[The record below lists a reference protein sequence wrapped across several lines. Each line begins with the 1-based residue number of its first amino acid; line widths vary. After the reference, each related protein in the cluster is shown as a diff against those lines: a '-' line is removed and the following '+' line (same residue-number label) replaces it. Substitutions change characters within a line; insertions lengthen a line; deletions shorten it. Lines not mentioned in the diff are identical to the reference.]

1 MAEYNREEDI
11 QKVLA
16 SNPGMTRAEA
26 EAQID
31 RNLRLNKSLT
41 GAVSGI
47 FSKDKFNL
55 DLTAIVKKVNAKS
68 LQSTGDIA
76 KSERQATQGS
86 VLGVK
91 IGETA
96 GGFKSLTIT
105 TDEGE
110 TVTSEP
116 SLAMMTSAVDGGG
129 ITVTRTSG
137 KTAEI
142 TTLTGKATSNGF
154 LTTTVTQGSPKGIEK
169 TLTATVGASPEA
181 IKTKMKATSSNGDVA
196 AQNYDVNI
204 AEKVTAKV
212 ETVTQKN
219 NDNLANP
226 FGALTNS
233 LSGAAGN
240 PFANILGNVG
250 GLLAGVLK
258 KGQISAGTGTV
269 TSLATSPALSNIN
282 TTQTAVDTTQV
293 QRNLALNKSLTA
305 FASKALGINL
315 PQPTLPG
322 TALSG
327 VLPTGG
333 FPGSGAIPGVLSRT
347 QLDPSNFKLTTP
359 LPKTEPVEIVKQDG
373 STNLSKAINKSTL
386 TDPSVKATTPVTK
399 LDNPDKINDFNGT
412 TILPRDYFTF
422 VNSKEELEAEIR
434 NISTKRPITAFKVG
448 ATNTP
453 YDTSIYAAHVMH
465 SASVR
470 IYNTT
475 TYLKGLG
482 DRLGNS
488 DTNYL
493 KAFVAKHGGTQTHY
507 YIRRDGSLQ
516 RGRPLIKP
524 PWDGGKTAILNGF
537 TARLIHIDFEGGL
550 DATFSQFSDKS
561 FNRDLY
567 RTSKSYTTKQWET
580 FEMFCKA
587 FEAAIPGGEGIGLI
601 DIYTDGVPDKPVFAQ
616 PFFDVREWTKTRF
629 GWETSYTG
637 NYELNARIEDKLG
650 VLLPTELNNAIPAK
664 IVKPTITP
672 IVTKAVDPPKKPAD
686 PDTGEKPKP
695 TPAEEKS
702 CEDKMQSLSEEI
714 DKKVKEK
721 GRISSELSNLQRSDK
736 AQWELQKDDL
746 NLKWKTL
753 DTEIKELEA
762 QYKEC
767 EDELTEETPNK
778 EPVKKYESASEERTN
793 RNKIRRELFSLRA
806 KRSKLNSDRIFAQQP
821 GASKVGV
828 LSDSEYNSQL
838 ASLESQISA
847 KESELAQAERTLAAS
862 EKNQQDQNNR

>member
-41 GAVSGI
+41 GAASGI

-76 KSERQATQGS
+76 KLDRQATQGS

-96 GGFKSLTIT
+96 GGFKSLTVT

-110 TVTSEP
+110 AVTSEP

-282 TTQTAVDTTQV
+282 TTQTAIDTTQI
-293 QRNLALNKSLTA
+293 QRNFALNKTLTSLVSST
-305 FASKALGINL
+305 LGINI

-322 TALSG
+322 TIAS
-327 VLPTGG
+327 PTN
-333 FPGSGAIPGVLSRT
+333 FPGAGAISAISAKT
-347 QLDPSNFKLTTP
+347 QINPTNFKLTTP
-359 LPKTEPVEIVKQDG
+359 LLTSQPIEVVKEDG
-373 STNLSKAINKSTL
+373 STNLSKALNKSTL
-386 TDPSVKATTPVTK
+386 TDPSIKSTIPVTS
-399 LDNPDKINDFNGT
+399 ISSASNDLESFNG
-412 TILPRDYFTF
+412 IVYFQDVKKLFTF
-422 VNSKEELEAEIR
+422 VNSKEELEAELR
-434 NISTKRPITAFKVG
+434 NIATKRPITAFLVG
-448 ATNTP
+448 ATNTGINF
-453 YDTSIYAAHVMH
+453 DAD
-465 SASVR
+465 ASEIHKLIVR
-470 IYNTT
+470 KFTNLNTIEAVKKVT
-475 TYLKGLG
+475 GITDNRTVVNFIGKYSGLQSHYL
-482 DRLGNS
+482 
-488 DTNYL
+488 
-493 KAFVAKHGGTQTHY
+493 
-507 YIRRDGSLQ
+507 IRRDGSLQ
-516 RGRPLIKP
+516 RGRPLVYP
-524 PWDGGKTAILNGF
+524 LWDGGTKIYRGF
-537 TARLIHIDFEGGL
+537 TSRMISIDFVGGIDL
-550 DATFSQFSDKS
+550 NFPYEK
-561 FNRDLY
+561 NVNVDLY
-567 RTSKSYTTKQWET
+567 RSAKSYTTKQWET
-580 FEMFCKA
+580 FELFCKA
-587 FEAAIPGGEGIGLI
+587 FEAAIPGGEGIGLV
-601 DIYTDGVPDKPVFAQ
+601 DTYKNGVPNNPQSAG
-616 PFFDVREWTKTRF
+616 PYFDVREWTNTRF

-637 NYELNARIEDKLG
+637 AFTLNARIEDKLG
-650 VLLPTELNNAIPAK
+650 PLLPTELNNAIPK
-664 IVKPTITP
+664 KLPKPT
-672 IVTKAVDPPKKPAD
+672 VALVATKAIDPPKIPAD
-686 PDTGEKPKP
+686 PETGEKPIP
-695 TPAEEKS
+695 TSAELES
-702 CEDKMQSLSEEI
+702 CDDKMRNLSEQI

-721 GRISSELSNLQRSDK
+721 GRVSSELSNLQRLNPV
-736 AQWELQKDDL
+736 QWKLQKDVLEAEWAAL
-746 NLKWKTL
+746 N
-753 DTEIKELEA
+753 TEIKELES

-767 EDELTEETPNK
+767 EDETTEVDK
-778 EPVKKYESASEERTN
+778 KGEPVAKYDSTTAERTK
-793 RNKIRRELFSLRA
+793 RNAIRRELFSLRA
-806 KRSKLNSDRIFAQQP
+806 KRSKLSSDIYFTQQP

-838 ASLESQISA
+838 TALESQISA
-847 KESELAQAERTLAAS
+847 KEAELAAAEQSLAAA
-862 EKNQQDQNNR
+862 EKNQQAQNNR

>member
-26 EAQID
+26 EAQVD
-31 RNLRLNKSLT
+31 RNLKLNNSLS
-41 GAVSGI
+41 GAASGL

-68 LQSTGDIA
+68 LQNTGDTA

-96 GGFKSLTIT
+96 GGFKSLTVT

-110 TVTSEP
+110 TVTAEP

-137 KTAEI
+137 KKTEI
-142 TTLTGKATSNGF
+142 TTLTGKVATNGF

-169 TLTATVGASPEA
+169 TLTSTVGASPEA
-181 IKTKMKATSSNGDVA
+181 IKIKMRATSSNGDVA
-196 AQNYDVNI
+196 EQNYNVNI
-204 AEKVTAKV
+204 GEKVTNNV
-212 ETVTQKN
+212 TEVTQKN

-226 FGALTNS
+226 FGALTSS

-250 GLLAGVLK
+250 GLIAGVLK
-258 KGQISAGTGTV
+258 KGQINANTGTV
-269 TSLATSPALSNIN
+269 ASVASKPALTNVATS
-282 TTQTAVDTTQV
+282 QTAVDTTQV
-293 QRNLALNKSLTA
+293 QRNFSLNKSLTS

-322 TALSG
+322 TASSG

-333 FPGSGAIPGVLSRT
+333 FPGSGAIPGVSSRT

-386 TDPSVKATTPVTK
+386 TDPSVKATTPITK

-412 TILPRDYFTF
+412 TVLPRDYFSF

-434 NISTKRPITAFKVG
+434 NISTKRPITAFMVG

-453 YDTSIYAAHVMH
+453 YDRSSPVDVMH
-465 SASVR
+465 NAQVR

-475 TYLKGLG
+475 TYLKKLG

-493 KAFVAKHGGTQTHY
+493 KAFVAEHGGTQTHY

-524 PWDGGKTAILNGF
+524 LWDGSKTAGFNGF
-537 TARLIHIDFEGGL
+537 TSRLIHIDFEGGL
-550 DATFSQFSDKS
+550 DATFSQYSDKS

-567 RTSKSYTTKQWET
+567 RSPKNYTTKQWET

-601 DIYTDGVPDKPVFAQ
+601 DTYTEGEPNKPVFAQ

-637 NYELNARIEDKLG
+637 NYELNTRIEDKLG
-650 VLLPTELNNAIPAK
+650 ALLPTELNNAIPEK

-672 IVTKAVDPPKKPAD
+672 VVTKAVDPPKKPAD

-746 NLKWKTL
+746 NLKWKEL
-753 DTEIKELEA
+753 DAEIKQLEIE
-762 QYKEC
+762 YKEC
-767 EDELTEETPNK
+767 EDELTEETPKK